1 MIGVPLSFD
10 ENKELDVD
18 KDKSEVIIS
27 EYNNNCRKNERKLVI
42 LNDLIYLKNLNIKPY
57 HNTSDFYFLKPFED
71 NFNIIQDE
79 FNSVFKKKYWNVSPD
94 SKRYPVFS
102 EMNDNWTTLCF
113 YYEGKWNTKMKNLC
127 PVTYKLLKK
136 VPYLFSWACFSRLK
150 PYTDIPFHKGETNI
164 NLTCHLGIKNLNNTS
179 LVVNGIKKKW
189 ENGKCLVFDD
199 TFMHGVKNN
208 NSKERVVLA
217 FDFINPYLSRNEKNR
232 LKKTYIKL
240 SKIE

>member
-79 FNSVFKKKYWNVSPD
+79 FNSVFNKKYWNVFKLVKS
-94 SKRYPVFS
+94 FIF
-102 EMNDNWTTLCF
+102 F
-113 YYEGKWNTKMKNLC
+113 YY
-127 PVTYKLLKK
+127 
-136 VPYLFSWACFSRLK
+136 
-150 PYTDIPFHKGETNI
+150 
-164 NLTCHLGIKNLNNTS
+164 
-179 LVVNGIKKKW
+179 
-189 ENGKCLVFDD
+189 
-199 TFMHGVKNN
+199 
-208 NSKERVVLA
+208 
-217 FDFINPYLSRNEKNR
+217 RNR
-232 LKKTYIKL
+232 A
-240 SKIE
+240 